1 MAEAQTST
9 TTTTTTSTTTSNPLF
24 DKFTEEEKKKVEEL
38 KTHLPDILK
47 GADVQNYTL
56 WGVELNKDSNDRR
69 LEVILIKFLKARNFE
84 IDQAK
89 EMLIK
94 SIKWRIEF
102 KTGEI
107 LSETFPASI
116 FGKVGFFHKHD
127 KENRPVTYNLYG
139 GLDNNQVFGEL
150 ERFIRWRVQL
160 MEKGIQLLD
169 FVNVDQ
175 MIQVHD
181 YNLVAYANY
190 DSTVKNA
197 SKNVTQVLQENYPE
211 FLAAKFFVNVPWWGD
226 MMFKFVSMFL
236 SEQTKKKFIVTSAG
250 GVKDSM
256 LNLIPEENLPT
267 IYGGKSVIPELEEKS
282 EGDKPKV
289 DEPEPK
295 NDKPTE

>member
-1 MAEAQTST
+1 MAEAQTSTT

-102 KTGEI
+102 KTDEI

-226 MMFKFVSMFL
+226 LMFKFVSMFL

-282 EGDKPKV
+282 GDKPKV